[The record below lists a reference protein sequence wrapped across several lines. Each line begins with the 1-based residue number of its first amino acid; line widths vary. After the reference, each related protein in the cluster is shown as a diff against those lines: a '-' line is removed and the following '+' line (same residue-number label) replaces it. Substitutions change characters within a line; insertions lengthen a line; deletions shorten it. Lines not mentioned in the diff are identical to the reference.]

1 MSNVAARQRSEKNA
15 MLQGDGQVDH
25 RSNPRRP
32 LRGPEAL
39 IDTSPCTLGTGCSN
53 CASPHRYNVS
63 PLLGERMQAI
73 DRNYET
79 DLKSLDLKPLTELR
93 PADRIAPQGRRH
105 GVVMNR
111 YCDVSCVRGRVSGSR
126 LIFLV

>member
-1 MSNVAARQRSEKNA
+1 MSDVAARQRSEKNA
-15 MLQGDGQVDH
+15 MLQDDGQVDH
-25 RSNPRRP
+25 RSNLRRP

-39 IDTSPCTLGTGCSN
+39 NDTSPCTLGTGCSI
-53 CASPHRYNVS
+53 APHRYNVS

-73 DRNYET
+73 DRNDET
-79 DLKSLDLKPLTELR
+79 DLKYLDLKPLTELR
-93 PADRIAPQGRRH
+93 PADRIAPQGRRR
-105 GVVMNR
+105 GVVVKR